1 MTESAVEKGGEAAAS
16 ERGSDLNRLDKGSY
30 YLKKLYILHEKKKKL
45 ISEIIALGKK
55 DPTLLAMIERIST
68 EQRNILERDL
78 GLLEIDWDQIIYTK
92 ESENEL
98 KRTILEKLLKIDQQ
112 KELSEEENKLI
123 ENLLVYLKMY
133 YFLIKEEAPLF
144 QRQDVNEIKRIVFE
158 QANYLLKIFSSLN
171 ENIKKD
177 KQKVIES
184 YEFKSEDI
192 PITVNI
198 IKKTGEYILIYDLI
212 ISRISR
218 YTEYFLEKIR
228 RELIKKVNLGIVD
241 ITDLKRSETVHEKFS
256 DAIISLIHKY
266 FPDVDDETIGF
277 LTTYLIQ
284 KSLGMG
290 KVEIL
295 MGDPD
300 IEEIAI
306 NSSEEPVWIYHKKYN
321 WLKTTIQLESEDQIR
336 HYASMIGRKVGR
348 QLTVL
353 EPLMDASLNAGDRV
367 NATLAPIS
375 THGNTITLRK
385 FASKPFTVTDLIR
398 TRTISPQAAAMIWL
412 GIQFELSA
420 LIIGGTA
427 SGKTSMLNAVANMF
441 PPNQRIITIED
452 TREIQLPKFLHW
464 VPMNT
469 RLANAEGKGGVS
481 MLDLMINALRQRP
494 DRILVGEI
502 RRKAEAEVAFEAI
515 HTGHSV
521 YGTFHANSAEDA
533 VTRLTS
539 PPIEIPQM
547 TLPGISMLIVQYRN
561 RRSGLRRTFQIA
573 EIMDTGKANVLL
585 QYDPRKDIQSQVN
598 KSHAIMQ
605 NINQFTGMNQPEIK
619 ESIMNKVAVLKYL
632 VKNSINTVDDVGKV
646 IAEYYTNE
654 EYLMKCIRQNIVI
667 K

>member
-1 MTESAVEKGGEAAAS
+1 MEGKEAPADS
-16 ERGSDLNRLDKGSY
+16 SQEENVNRLEKGSY
-30 YLKKLYILHEKKKKL
+30 YLKKLYVLHERKKKAIVERL
-45 ISEIIALGKK
+45 DREKK
-55 DPTLLAMIERIST
+55 EAGAFSVVAKYSQQQLE
-68 EQRNILERDL
+68 ILEKDL

-92 ESENEL
+92 ESEDEL
-98 KRTILEKLLKIDQQ
+98 KQTILRKLLKLEEDRS
-112 KELSEEENKLI
+112 LSDEEEKMV
-123 ENLLVYLKMY
+123 ENLLIYLKMY
-133 YFLIKEEAPLF
+133 YFLIKEE
-144 QRQDVNEIKRIVFE
+144 QTHVQKQDVVQLKKIVFE
-158 QANYLLKIFSSLN
+158 QANYLLKIFSALN
-171 ENIKKD
+171 ENIKKE
-177 KQKVIES
+177 KHKVLET
-184 YEFKSEDI
+184 YTYQAKNM

-198 IKKTGEYILIYDLI
+198 IKKSGEYVPIYELI
-212 ISRISR
+212 IASISR

-241 ITDLKRSETVHEKFS
+241 ITDAKKGDVIHQKFS
-256 DAIISLIHKY
+256 EAIVTLINKY
-266 FPDVDDETIGF
+266 FPDVDEETIGF

-290 KVEIL
+290 KIDIL
-295 MGDPD
+295 MHDPQ

-306 NSSEEPVWIYHKKYN
+306 NSANEPVWIYHKKYN
-321 WLKTTIQLESEDQIR
+321 WVKTTIQLENEEQTR
-336 HYASMIGRKVGR
+336 HYAEMIGRKVGR

-367 NATLAPIS
+367 NATLTPIS
-375 THGNTITLRK
+375 TKGNTITLRK
-385 FASKPFTVTDLIR
+385 FAAKPFTVTDLVR

-412 GIQFELSA
+412 GMQYELSA

-427 SGKTSMLNAVANMF
+427 SGKTSMLNAVANLF

-452 TREIQLPKFLHW
+452 TREIQLPSFLHW

-469 RLANAEGKGGVS
+469 RLPNAEGKGGVT

-502 RRKAEAEVAFEAI
+502 RRKKEAEVAFEAI

-539 PPIEIPQM
+539 PPIEIPRN

-561 RRSGLRRTFQIA
+561 RRSGLRRTFQFA
-573 EIMDTGKANVLL
+573 EIEDSGKPNVLL
-585 QYDPRKDIQSQVN
+585 QYDPKKDMQIQMNRSN
-598 KSHAIMQ
+598 AIMN
-605 NINQFTGMNQPEIK
+605 NIHQFTGMTQTEIK
-619 ESIMNKVAVLKYL
+619 QTIINKTNVLKYL
-632 VKNSINTVDDVGKV
+632 VKNKINSVDGVGKV
-646 IAEYYTNE
+646 MAEYYTNHD
-654 EYLMKCIRQNIVI
+654 YLLKCVKDNVVI